1 MSEEKLSFPSTSVL
15 IPLGAL
21 LKSEDSKDLK
31 ETVAAERREIRE
43 NKGKRKM
50 MLFNEFLHTRIAMQ
64 LPLFLRC
71 VEFMGNLQLLADKI
85 FTYA

>member
-1 MSEEKLSFPSTSVL
+1 
-15 IPLGAL
+15 
-21 LKSEDSKDLK
+21 
-31 ETVAAERREIRE
+31 
-43 NKGKRKM
+43 M

-71 VEFMGNLQLLADKI
+71 VEFMGNLQLLADKM

>member
-1 MSEEKLSFPSTSVL
+1 MFYFICALRKVLMAEEKLSFPSTSVL

-43 NKGKRKM
+43 NK
-50 MLFNEFLHTRIAMQ
+50 
-64 LPLFLRC
+64 
-71 VEFMGNLQLLADKI
+71 
-85 FTYA
+85 